1 MHRIDN
7 PKMLIRL
14 FKSRLF
20 QLLLTN
26 KNQDLSEIDFVD
38 IYVLVKGFT
47 KTFNLSLLLKV
58 IDPVSFDYF
67 FILHC

>member
-47 KTFNLSLLLKV
+47 KTFYLSLLLKV